1 MKLITCQ
8 DCFNSY
14 YTTETNCPHCTSGSP
29 APRVPLALLLGLG
42 LSACEELTPETK
54 AVYGVE
60 IVDEDGDG
68 FEAEVDCDDLDALT
82 YPGSAELDSE
92 TECMTDLD
100 GDGFGDDSPLNP
112 DVIAGTDCDDSDP
125 NINPAAEN
133 CT

>member
-68 FEAEVDCDDLDALT
+68 QQLQLEETAQVVFWVEQM
-82 YPGSAELDSE
+82 GNFHNDSGE
-92 TECMTDLD
+92 
-100 GDGFGDDSPLNP
+100 
-112 DVIAGTDCDDSDP
+112 
-125 NINPAAEN
+125 
-133 CT
+133 